1 MPIYYTFSLQDLIN
15 IQIWLTLFS
24 VWFYFSRPINLSQ
37 RARPAAFTVMT
48 KCVMAHQSPR
58 PLIRCCGGQMKV
70 PSANREM
77 AQGTARPKSPTLFEL
92 KTVSQY
98 LGVVH
103 WLFLKIF
110 VYILGMQPY
119 HLFFRESTSTH
130 MYTWAL
136 IEGQSST
143 LTFALV
149 AMFSISCTF
158 FSPLFFL
165 FLYIEGSHFVCGSF
179 LAFAFTFWMVLLQ
192 APANLLMRTLKTTVP
207 TMVPTRIP
215 FRASPQS
222 A

>member
-1 MPIYYTFSLQDLIN
+1 MVANEDNLLIRVWHKLLVLVLLVHLTTEACQYQHTIWLVFLKLGTTYTAIVFLQRCPFTIPFPRQDLIN

-119 HLFFRESTSTH
+119 HLFF
-130 MYTWAL
+130 
-136 IEGQSST
+136 
-143 LTFALV
+143 
-149 AMFSISCTF
+149 
-158 FSPLFFL
+158 
-165 FLYIEGSHFVCGSF
+165 
-179 LAFAFTFWMVLLQ
+179 
-192 APANLLMRTLKTTVP
+192 
-207 TMVPTRIP
+207 
-215 FRASPQS
+215 
-222 A
+222 